1 MSRARIPSNGPYGS
15 RRPTQASGPITG
27 AVATGADLAL
37 LRAAAAGD
45 EAAVREL
52 FRAHAAKLHRV
63 AARVLGADD
72 PDVEDVV
79 QQAFLAAL
87 DGASAFDGRSS
98 LSTWLFGITT
108 RRALDAA
115 RSRWRR
121 SRFSRLREAVGLGSP
136 EPRPDH
142 RYAQQT
148 EAESLLGRL
157 PPEQRVVFLLHDVEG
172 YTFAE
177 ISGLTGAG
185 ISTLHGRLIAARKQ
199 LEAEGASPFDD
210 STAPTSS
217 RLPESNGGGDE

>member
-1 MSRARIPSNGPYGS
+1 MSRARTPSNGPYSGS
-15 RRPTQASGPITG
+15 RRTSTPAGSG
-27 AVATGADLAL
+27 AAEADLAL
-37 LRAAAAGD
+37 LRGAAAGD

-52 FRAHAAKLHRV
+52 FRTHAAKLHRV

-87 DGASAFDGRSS
+87 DGAAAFDGRSS

-136 EPRPDH
+136 EPRPDQ

-148 EAESLLGRL
+148 EAEGLLSRL

-185 ISTLHGRLIAARKQ
+185 ISTLHGRLIAARKR
-199 LEAEGASPFDD
+199 LEAEGGSPAGSKSG
-210 STAPTSS
+210 STSADGH
-217 RLPESNGGGDE
+217 GGGHE

>member
-1 MSRARIPSNGPYGS
+1 MRSGAVTRMRTPS
-15 RRPTQASGPITG
+15 SGPSSYSG
-27 AVATGADLAL
+27 ARRAPGTAAGSVAAEAELEL
-37 LRAAAAGD
+37 LRRAAAGD

-87 DGASAFDGRSS
+87 DGAAAFDGRST

-121 SRFSRLREAVGLGSP
+121 SRFTRLREAVGLGSP

-148 EAESLLGRL
+148 EAERLLERL

-185 ISTLHGRLIAARKQ
+185 ISTLHGRLIAARKR
-199 LEAEGASPFDD
+199 LEAEGG
-210 STAPTSS
+210 APAAAAA
-217 RLPESNGGGDE
+217 RGGEHE

>member
-1 MSRARIPSNGPYGS
+1 MSRGRTPSNNPYTGTRRSAAPGGS
-15 RRPTQASGPITG
+15 
-27 AVATGADLAL
+27 VAPEADLAL
-37 LRAAAAGD
+37 LRSAASGD

-52 FRAHAAKLHRV
+52 FRTHAAKLHRV

-87 DGASAFDGRSS
+87 DGAAAFDGRSS

-115 RSRWRR
+115 RARWRR
-121 SRFSRLREAVGLGSP
+121 GRFARLRDAVGLGSP

-142 RYAQQT
+142 RYAQQS
-148 EAESLLGRL
+148 EAEGLLGRL

-185 ISTLHGRLIAARKQ
+185 ISTLHGRLIAARKR
-199 LEAEGASPFDD
+199 LEADGGSPAE
-210 STAPTSS
+210 TH
-217 RLPESNGGGDE
+217 GGGDE

>member
-1 MSRARIPSNGPYGS
+1 VSRARTPSNNPFTGT
-15 RRPTQASGPITG
+15 RRSAASGG
-27 AVATGADLAL
+27 AVAGSVAPEADLAL
-37 LRAAAAGD
+37 LRSAASGN

-52 FRAHAAKLHRV
+52 FRAHASKLHRV

-87 DGASAFDGRSS
+87 DGASAFDGRST

-115 RSRWRR
+115 RARWRR
-121 SRFSRLREAVGLGSP
+121 GRFARLRDAVGLGAP
-136 EPRPDH
+136 EPRPDT
-142 RYAQQT
+142 RYAQQS
-148 EAESLLGRL
+148 EAEGLLGRL
-157 PPEQRVVFLLHDVEG
+157 PPELRVVFLLHDVEG

-185 ISTLHGRLIAARKQ
+185 ISTLHGRLIAARKR
-199 LEAEGASPFDD
+199 LEAEGGSPG
-210 STAPTSS
+210 T
-217 RLPESNGGGDE
+217 GGGDE

>member
-1 MSRARIPSNGPYGS
+1 MRSSALSRARTPSNGPYSASS
-15 RRPTQASGPITG
+15 RRSGASAGAG
-27 AVATGADLAL
+27 AVAGASVAPEAELAL
-37 LRAAAAGD
+37 LRSAAAGD

-52 FRAHAAKLHRV
+52 FRAHASKLQRV

-87 DGASAFDGRSS
+87 DGAAAFDGRSS

-121 SRFSRLREAVGLGSP
+121 GRFSRLREAVGLGSP
-136 EPRPDH
+136 EPRPDQ

-148 EAESLLGRL
+148 EAEGLLARL

-185 ISTLHGRLIAARKQ
+185 ISTLHGRLIAARKR
-199 LEAEGASPFDD
+199 LEAEGG
-210 STAPTSS
+210 APAA
-217 RLPESNGGGDE
+217 RHDGGGHE

>member
-1 MSRARIPSNGPYGS
+1 
-15 RRPTQASGPITG
+15 
-27 AVATGADLAL
+27 
-37 LRAAAAGD
+37 
-45 EAAVREL
+45 VREL
-52 FRAHAAKLHRV
+52 FRTHAGKLHRV
-63 AARVLGADD
+63 ASRVLGADD

-87 DGASAFDGRSS
+87 DGAAAFDGRSS

-121 SRFSRLREAVGLGSP
+121 SRFTRLREAVGLGHP

-142 RYAQQT
+142 RYDQHA
-148 EAESLLGRL
+148 EAERLLSKL

-185 ISTLHGRLIAARKQ
+185 ISTLHGRLISARKQ
-199 LEAEGASPFDD
+199 LETQGGA
-210 STAPTSS
+210 
-217 RLPESNGGGDE
+217 DE